1 MTIPAPRDGATADA
15 STALKTDETVPAPP
29 VDDNGEGPGD
39 VVLRLTDVVK
49 TFPGVRALDGV
60 QLEVRAGEVHCLLGQ
75 NGAGKSTLIK
85 TLAGVHHA
93 DGGEITWLGQPFAP
107 ATPQAAMRAG
117 IATIY
122 QELDLVDDL
131 SVAENAFLGHE
142 DTRFGFTR
150 RRSTASRTREI
161 LTRLGH
167 AEIPPRQ
174 TVRSLPAAG
183 KQVVSMARA
192 LSHDARLIVMD
203 EPSAVLAHDEVENLF
218 RIIRELT
225 AQGIAVIYISHR
237 LEEIREIGDRVTVL
251 KDGRTTAAN
260 LPARSTPTRDLVSRM
275 TGRTI
280 EYVFPP
286 RRPAEQ
292 RDPLLVVDGLARTGE
307 FADASLTVAPGEIV
321 GIAGLV
327 GSGRS
332 ELLETIFGARRAD
345 AGTVTLDGK
354 RITSV
359 GSAVRK
365 GMGMAPEERKSQAL
379 LLDEPVY
386 KNMTLASFSNFAK
399 AGFTDVGGER
409 KAAERTADALE
420 LRPRDVNRPIRT
432 LSGGNQQ
439 KVVVGRWLL
448 EDTKLLLL
456 DEPTRGVDVGARAE
470 LYQVIHDL
478 AERGV
483 GVLLVSSEVPEV
495 LGLADRVLVM
505 REGRIIHESPAGEID
520 EGAVLDLIMAGSLTT
535 ESILEG
541 EPA

>member
-1 MTIPAPRDGATADA
+1 M
-15 STALKTDETVPAPP
+15 STVLK
-29 VDDNGEGPGD
+29 
-39 VVLRLTDVVK
+39 LTDVVK

-60 QLEVRAGEVHCLLGQ
+60 QLEVEAGEVHCLLGQ

-85 TLAGVHHA
+85 VLAGVHHA
-93 DGGEITWLGQPFAP
+93 DGGEITWLGEPFAP

-142 DTRFGFTR
+142 NARFGFTR
-150 RRSTASRTREI
+150 RRSTAARTREI
-161 LTRLGH
+161 LARLGH
-167 AEIPPRQ
+167 PEIPPRRQ
-174 TVRSLPAAG
+174 VHALPAAG
-183 KQVVSMARA
+183 KQIVSMARA
-192 LSHDARLIVMD
+192 LSHDAKLIVMD
-203 EPSAVLAHDEVENLF
+203 EPSAVLAHDEVGNLF

-237 LEEIREIGDRVTVL
+237 LAEIREIGDRVTVL

-260 LPARSTPTRDLVSRM
+260 LPARTTSTRELVGKM
-275 TGRTI
+275 TGRNI

-286 RRPAEQ
+286 RPTNATNP
-292 RDPLLVVDGLARTGE
+292 DPLLVVDGLTRHGE
-307 FADASLTVAPGEIV
+307 FADVSLAVGPGEIV

-345 AGTVTLDGK
+345 SGTVTVDGHK
-354 RITSV
+354 INGV
-359 GSAVRK
+359 GSAVRR

-386 KNMTLASFSNFAK
+386 KNMTLASFAGFAHG
-399 AGFTDVGGER
+399 GFTDAGDER
-409 KAAERTADALE
+409 AAARKTADQLE
-420 LRPRDVNRPIRT
+420 LRPRDVERPVRT

-448 EDTKLLLL
+448 GGTRLLLL

-470 LYQVIHDL
+470 LYQVIRGL
-478 AERGV
+478 ATEGV

-505 REGRIIHESPAGEID
+505 REGRIVREAPAEQLD
-520 EGAVLDLIMAGSLTT
+520 EDTVLDLVMAGSL
-535 ESILEG
+535 LEG